1 MVQPY
6 MDYSINYERFKMKEN
21 PVPAL
26 QRGCEIIS
34 LIAMNPGINISGIEK
49 NMEIPKA
56 SLNRIIKVLLEK
68 DFIAHT
74 EEKRGLKIGKK
85 LLSDVMKSYEVD
97 PLVKNTAVMLRNLG
111 EKWKTTFV
119 VYQYEE
125 AFKVVWKAKYE
136 PVDGIKTQAPG
147 SFTQKMHISAQGQ
160 LFFSLLP
167 DLKIKEFVS
176 SEFAEKI
183 TEKTLTT
190 EAELLKRIREIRK
203 QKWAYQE
210 KENSI
215 SRKQIAIPLVF
226 NNIPGL
232 YALGCHLPL
241 EFNDIEKL
249 KTDMLIEASKF
260 SYKE

>member
-1 MVQPY
+1 
-6 MDYSINYERFKMKEN
+6 MKES

-34 LIAMNPGINISGIEK
+34 MTAMNPGISVSQIEK
-49 NMEIPKA
+49 TLKIPKA
-56 SLNRIIKVLLEK
+56 SLNRIIKVLIDK
-68 DFIAHT
+68 DFISHAT
-74 EEKRGLKIGKK
+74 ERKGLKIGNS
-85 LLSDVMKSYEVD
+85 LLSDVMRFYEAD
-97 PLVKNTAVMLRNLG
+97 SLVKNTAGMLRRLG

-125 AFKVVWKAKYE
+125 PFKVVWKAKYE
-136 PVDGIKTQAPG
+136 PADGIKTLPPG
-147 SFTQKMHISAQGQ
+147 SHTRKMHISAQGQ

-167 DLKIKEFVS
+167 DAETKKFIRSGL
-176 SEFAEKI
+176 AEKI

-190 EAELLKRIREIRK
+190 EAGLLKKIREIRK

-215 SRKQIAIPLVF
+215 SRKQIAVPLLF

-249 KTDMLIEASKF
+249 KTDMLIEVSKF
-260 SYKE
+260 SSKE